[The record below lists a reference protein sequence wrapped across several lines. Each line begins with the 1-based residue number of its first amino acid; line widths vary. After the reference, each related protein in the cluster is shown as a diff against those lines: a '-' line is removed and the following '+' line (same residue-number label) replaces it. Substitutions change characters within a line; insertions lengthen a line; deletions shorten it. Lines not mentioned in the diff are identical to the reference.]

1 MFCGGSGGNSRL
13 PLYNSI
19 LPLPTT
25 MANKDLDY
33 YLSLPYTLVIR
44 EMNDESGRYYYGTY
58 LELDGCQS
66 DGQTIEEL
74 LRNLEEAKRGWLEV
88 KLEHGDPIP
97 EPNPKAEFSGKVLL
111 RMPKS
116 LHQRLA
122 MEAELEGVS
131 LNQYMLYK
139 LSR

>member
-1 MFCGGSGGNSRL
+1 
-13 PLYNSI
+13 
-19 LPLPTT
+19 
-25 MANKDLDY
+25 MANKDLNH
-33 YLSLPYTLVIR
+33 YLSLPYTLVIKP
-44 EMNDESGRYYYGTY
+44 MDDESGRYYYGTY

-66 DGQTIEEL
+66 HGETVEEL
-74 LRNLEEAKRGWLEV
+74 LCNLEEAKHGWLEV

-97 EPNPKAEFSGKVLL
+97 VPKAEGDYSGKINL

-116 LHQRLA
+116 LHRQLA
-122 MEAELEGVS
+122 IEAELENVS

>member
-1 MFCGGSGGNSRL
+1 MFFGESGIKI
-13 PLYNSI
+13 PFPHFIFTY
-19 LPLPTT
+19 PLP
-25 MANKDLDY
+25 MAMENKDLNY
-33 YLSLPYTLVIR
+33 YMSLPYTLVIR

-74 LRNLEEAKRGWLEV
+74 LKNLEEAKRGWLEV

-97 EPNPKAEFSGKVLL
+97 EPNPKVEFSGKVLL

-122 MEAELEGVS
+122 MEAEMEGVS

>member
-1 MFCGGSGGNSRL
+1 ME
-13 PLYNSI
+13 
-19 LPLPTT
+19 
-25 MANKDLDY
+25 NKDLNY
-33 YLSLPYTLVIR
+33 YMSLPYTLVIR

-74 LRNLEEAKRGWLEV
+74 LKNLEEAKRGWLEV

-97 EPNPKAEFSGKVLL
+97 EPNPKVEFSGKVLL

-122 MEAELEGVS
+122 MEAEMEGVS

>member
-1 MFCGGSGGNSRL
+1 
-13 PLYNSI
+13 
-19 LPLPTT
+19 
-25 MANKDLDY
+25 MANKDLNH
-33 YLSLPYTLVIR
+33 YLSLPYTLVIKP
-44 EMNDESGRYYYGTY
+44 MDDESGRYYYGTY

-66 DGQTIEEL
+66 HGETVEEL

-97 EPNPKAEFSGKVLL
+97 EPQEEYSGKINL

-116 LHQRLA
+116 LHRQLA
-122 MEAELEGVS
+122 VEAQLEGVS

-139 LSR
+139 LSK

>member
-19 LPLPTT
+19 IPLPTT

-122 MEAELEGVS
+122 IEAELEGVS